1 METWFILQ
9 LLSVVEMQISHL
21 KYVPAAN
28 SLCCQLSL
36 SGHSV
41 EGITTAY
48 ITGLIIPFVCVF
60 VFREVIV
67 CVLLNREV
75 IRELSK
81 YVC

>member
-1 METWFILQ
+1 MFLLPT
-9 LLSVVEMQISHL
+9 LSVDFTPV
-21 KYVPAAN
+21 
-28 SLCCQLSL
+28 